1 MKAFLCADDVYR
13 AFPNLYAIRGTP
25 HRDLMQ
31 WAHSIDKI
39 RALRPEYLVPSHTH
53 EIVGEE
59 EIYNLL
65 TTYRDAI
72 QFVHD
77 QTVRYMNRGYSPDEI
92 VRKVHLPSHVAK
104 HPHLQELYGTV
115 EWSVKGTYAGYIGWF
130 DGDPAKLSP
139 VTPQERAQKL
149 IELAGGVGA
158 TTEAARQAMERGEAR
173 WALELASHVF
183 LLNPD
188 HEAAR
193 EVRLSAL
200 KSLAAEQTSATG
212 RNYYLSI
219 ALEDYKLANTQ
230 DNPKIRA
237 SGIKNL
243 RIKTLLKMMATN
255 LNAEEVE
262 GKTMTLVFNFT
273 DINENYTCYLRNSIL
288 DVVDGPEQKWDA
300 KITVTSE
307 TWKSI
312 IAQERNAAAAYFS
325 GDLVVDGGLMA
336 LRQFF
341 NYIKKPE

>member
-1 MKAFLCADDVYR
+1 MKAFLCADDIYR

-53 EIVGEE
+53 PITGQE

-158 TTEAARQAMERGEAR
+158 ITEAARQAMEKGEAR

-193 EVRLSAL
+193 EVRLRAL
-200 KSLAAEQTSATG
+200 KSLAAEQTSANG
-212 RNYYLSI
+212 RNYYLTM
-219 ALEDYKLANTQ
+219 ALEDYKLVNTRSTPQ
-230 DNPKIRA
+230 SRA
-237 SGIKNL
+237 EGIKNMRL
-243 RIKTLLKMMATN
+243 KTLLKMMATQ
-255 LNAEEVE
+255 LKSEDVE
-262 GKTMTLVFNFT
+262 GITMTAVFNFT
-273 DINENYTCYLRNSIL
+273 DTDEVYTCHLRNSIL
-288 DVVDGPEQKWDA
+288 DVVDGSAEEWDIQ
-300 KITVTSE
+300 ITTTSE
-307 TWKSI
+307 TWRSI
-312 IAQERNAAAAYFS
+312 LAQERNPAAAYFS
-325 GDLVVDGGLMA
+325 GDLVVDGGLMT
-336 LRQFF
+336 LKQFF
-341 NYIKKPE
+341 DYIERPE

>member
-1 MKAFLCADDVYR
+1 MVHIPGETDDQIGVWIPSMKAFLCADDIYR

-25 HRDLMQ
+25 HRDLMK

-39 RALRPEYLVPSHTH
+39 RALRPQYLVPSHTH
-53 EIVGEE
+53 PITDEE

-65 TTYRDAI
+65 RPFRDAI

-92 VRKVHLPSHVAK
+92 VRKVHPSSHVAK

-158 TTEAARQAMERGEAR
+158 ITEAARQAMERGEAK

-188 HEAAR
+188 HEAVR

-200 KSLAAEQTSATG
+200 KSLAAE
-212 RNYYLSI
+212 
-219 ALEDYKLANTQ
+219 
-230 DNPKIRA
+230 
-237 SGIKNL
+237 
-243 RIKTLLKMMATN
+243 
-255 LNAEEVE
+255 
-262 GKTMTLVFNFT
+262 
-273 DINENYTCYLRNSIL
+273 
-288 DVVDGPEQKWDA
+288 
-300 KITVTSE
+300 
-307 TWKSI
+307 
-312 IAQERNAAAAYFS
+312 
-325 GDLVVDGGLMA
+325 
-336 LRQFF
+336 
-341 NYIKKPE
+341 